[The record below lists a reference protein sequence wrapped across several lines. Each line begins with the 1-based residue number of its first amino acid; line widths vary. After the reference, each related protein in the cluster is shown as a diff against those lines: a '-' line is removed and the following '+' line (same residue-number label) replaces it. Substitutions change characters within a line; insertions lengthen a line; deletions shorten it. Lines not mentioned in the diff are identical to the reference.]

1 MRQKSCFGK
10 VSSDT
15 KATMFLL
22 CVAGMISVANILLKD
37 SPVLALAQNTS
48 GVMAGTNPEM
58 ASKNDGLLSKNENQ
72 SGKRELLREGTTIQS
87 RHVVFRV
94 TKNRVLMTPV
104 SGSEHFYCLEN
115 LNLQR
120 IADVIRQNPTLTD
133 WEVDFLITEYQ
144 GINYVLIQRAVLTST
159 NRREESLEK
168 LPPRKN
174 REEKKI

>member
-1 MRQKSCFGK
+1 MRKKSRFGNFSA
-10 VSSDT
+10 V
-15 KATMFLL
+15 ARAMVFLFCL
-22 CVAGMISVANILLKD
+22 AGMILVADILIKD
-37 SPVLALAQNTS
+37 SSVLVLAQNTP
-48 GVMAGTNPEM
+48 GVTVGTNPEM

-72 SGKRELLREGTTIQS
+72 PEKRELLREGTSMQS
-87 RHVVFRV
+87 QHVVFRV

-168 LPPRKN
+168 LMPRKI
-174 REEKKI
+174 REEKQN

>member
-1 MRQKSCFGK
+1 MRQKSCFANAPA
-10 VSSDT
+10 VI
-15 KATMFLL
+15 KAVTFLFFL
-22 CVAGMISVANILLKD
+22 AGMISLANILLKD
-37 SPVLALAQNTS
+37 SPVLALAQNTPS
-48 GVMAGTNPEM
+48 VMAGTNPEM
-58 ASKNDGLLSKNENQ
+58 ASKNDGLLAKSENQ
-72 SGKRELLREGTTIQS
+72 SEKRELLREGTMIQS

-104 SGSEHFYCLEN
+104 SSSEYFYCLEN

-120 IADVIRQNPTLTD
+120 IANVIRQNPTLTD

-168 LPPRKN
+168 FPPRKN
-174 REEKKI
+174 REEKRI

>member
-1 MRQKSCFGK
+1 MRQKSRFGNFSA
-10 VSSDT
+10 VI
-15 KATMFLL
+15 KAATFLFCL
-22 CVAGMISVANILLKD
+22 TGMILAANVLLND
-37 SPVLALAQNTS
+37 SLLLALAQNSPSAT
-48 GVMAGTNPEM
+48 VGTNPEM
-58 ASKNDGLLSKNENQ
+58 ASKNDGLLLKNENQ
-72 SGKRELLREGTTIQS
+72 PEKRELLREGTTIQS
-87 RHVVFRV
+87 QHVVFRV

-104 SGSEHFYCLEN
+104 SGSEYFYCLEN

-144 GINYVLIQRAVLTST
+144 GINYVLIQRAVLTSI

-168 LPPRKN
+168 HSPRKN